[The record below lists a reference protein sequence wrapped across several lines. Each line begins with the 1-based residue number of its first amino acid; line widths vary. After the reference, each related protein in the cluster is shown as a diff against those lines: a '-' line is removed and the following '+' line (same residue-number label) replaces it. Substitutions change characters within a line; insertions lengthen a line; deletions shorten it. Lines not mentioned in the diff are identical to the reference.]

1 MVVGPGGRVAPDGP
15 GGGGGDVDDALFG
28 SFAPDEHTFVALV
41 HVGNGDTAEF
51 AGADASIHQHKDDGL
66 VTAGSWATLATFA
79 VTWQDIPLGGIASV
93 KHGLNIISGV
103 RLDGGLSWLG
113 TFDFSDDVM
122 LDQILL
128 GGLGPEG

>member
-1 MVVGPGGRVAPDGP
+1 M
-15 GGGGGDVDDALFG
+15 
-28 SFAPDEHTFVALV
+28 
-41 HVGNGDTAEF
+41 
-51 AGADASIHQHKDDGL
+51 
-66 VTAGSWATLATFA
+66 
-79 VTWQDIPLGGIASV
+79 GGIASV

-128 GGLGPEG
+128 GGLGPEGGEACVIVEECLFVGVITECQEGTHLVGGDRGNG